1 MGNKEILSPCMSV
14 CKTDPISGFCYGCG
28 RTDEDK
34 RIWKDS
40 ETTDEWKISNLES
53 LRNRLNGWQ
62 LEAFDKSYHFKIENG
77 ISLIK
82 YHLLEQKK

>member
-1 MGNKEILSPCMSV
+1 MNEKTIISPCISV
-14 CKTDPISGFCYGCG
+14 CKSDPITGFCYGCG
-28 RTDEDK
+28 RKNEEK
-34 RIWKDS
+34 VIWKNPKTS
-40 ETTDEWKISNLES
+40 NKWKKTNLIS
-53 LRNRLNGWQ
+53 LRKRLNEWQ